1 MTTAVEVIAETLHR
15 AGCRTAFGIPG
26 GEILAMMHALDDCG
40 IRFAL
45 CKHENAGGFMAEGT
59 HHATGAPGIL
69 VATIGPGLANGIN
82 TVVNAWQDQVPLIVL
97 SGCIDGAEAQ
107 TYTHQV
113 FDHAQLMRPI
123 TKASFLAADGAVDV
137 IAEKAVALAM
147 ADPQGPV
154 HIDIPVSLAEKPQ
167 PAARPSTV
175 SVASPT
181 GPAAGEDL
189 SRAAAMLA
197 GAQRPLVVA
206 GVGAVAHDAGPV
218 LQTLCERYGAP
229 LLTTYKAKGLMPED
243 HPLSLGGHGL
253 SPKSDAIVLPLLDQ
267 ADCVILAG
275 YDPIEMRAGWYDP
288 WAAENAVEIS
298 HFANRHG
305 MHGAAVSFACHVTV
319 GLEALSAAAQAVS
332 PPGGEE
338 AWPDGEPATARAAL
352 HQAFSAPETWGPHQA
367 FAAAR
372 RVSPRNTVVTAD
384 SGAHRILLS
393 QMWPC
398 FEPRGM
404 LQSSALC
411 TMGVA
416 LPLAMGY
423 KLAAPDRP
431 VLAVMGDAGLEMVA
445 GELATLRDLK
455 MPLAVLV
462 VVDHSLALIEL
473 KQRNA
478 GRANLGVDFGAT
490 DFAAL
495 ANAMG
500 GVGRDIHSAAEMER
514 ELPAAY
520 ERDGFTLLACHIGPN
535 AYDGA
540 F

>member
-1 MTTAVEVIAETLHR
+1 
-15 AGCRTAFGIPG
+15 
-26 GEILAMMHALDDCG
+26 
-40 IRFAL
+40 
-45 CKHENAGGFMAEGT
+45 
-59 HHATGAPGIL
+59 
-69 VATIGPGLANGIN
+69 
-82 TVVNAWQDQVPLIVL
+82 
-97 SGCIDGAEAQ
+97 
-107 TYTHQV
+107 
-113 FDHAQLMRPI
+113 
-123 TKASFLAADGAVDV
+123 
-137 IAEKAVALAM
+137 
-147 ADPQGPV
+147 
-154 HIDIPVSLAEKPQ
+154 
-167 PAARPSTV
+167 
-175 SVASPT
+175 
-181 GPAAGEDL
+181 
-189 SRAAAMLA
+189 MLA
-197 GAQRPLVVA
+197 GAQQPLVVA
-206 GVGAVAHDAGPV
+206 GVGAVAHESGPV
-218 LQTLCERYGAP
+218 LQALCEQYGAP
-229 LLTTYKAKGLMPED
+229 LVTTYKAKGLLPED

-253 SPKSDAIVLPLLDQ
+253 SPKSDAIVLPLLAQ
-267 ADCVILAG
+267 ADCMILAG

-288 WAAENAVEIS
+288 WKPENAIEIS

-305 MHGAAVSFACHVTV
+305 MHGAAASFACNVTA
-319 GLEALSAAAQAVS
+319 GLEALSAAAQVAS
-332 PPGGEE
+332 APNAGRAWPGGE
-338 AWPDGEPATARAAL
+338 PAAARAAL
-352 HQAFSAPETWGPHQA
+352 QQAFSPPETWGPHQA

-372 RVSPRNTVVTAD
+372 RVSPRDTVVTAD

-398 FEPRGM
+398 YAPRGM

-423 KLAAPDRP
+423 KLAAPAQP

-462 VVDHSLALIEL
+462 MVDRSLALIEL

-495 ANAMG
+495 AEAMG
-500 GVGRDIHSAAEMER
+500 GVGRDIRSAADMER
-514 ELPAAY
+514 ELPAAF
-520 ERDGFTLLACHIGPN
+520 ERDRFTLLACHIGPN